1 LARYRGDRITPEQ
14 VNWVDGADEQGVEF
28 SQISSETM
36 IYRIIEANSAKGL
49 LTSARMIKETAHLGR
64 TSVRFNLNN
73 MLQKKLILRKFGIAR
88 SGDSTTILPF
98 YVTDKHKELLLS
110 IKDTLKKTKYKI
122 QK

>member
-1 LARYRGDRITPEQ
+1 MTRFKGDRITPEE
-14 VNWVDGADEQGVEF
+14 VNWVDGANEQDVEF

-36 IYRIIEANSAKGL
+36 IYRIIEANSEKGL

-73 MLQKKLILRKFGIAR
+73 MLEKELIIRKFGIAR

-98 YVTDKHKELLLS
+98 YVTDKHKKLLLS
-110 IKDTLKKTKYKI
+110 IKNTLEKNKKKMHK
-122 QK
+122 